1 MEHCLK
7 PPEFSTF
14 ESCELRHFSD
24 TSELGYGAVSY
35 IRLVNKL
42 GDVRCFL
49 VMAKSRLAPLKAITI
64 PRLELSAAVLAV
76 RLDRMIRQEIR
87 LPIKSLTFW
96 TDSTCVLRYIR
107 NKEKRFQTFVAN
119 RVTRSLE
126 QSQEAQWRYID
137 TTSNPADEASRGMS
151 VDSLINNLRW
161 TRTRGPRFLRLPHE
175 SWPSQPLDLDPI
187 PQNNPEVKTESNV
200 CLTEVT
206 EQENPLLKIFQR
218 YSSWRQLKK
227 IIAWILCYKANLLQ
241 FVSGRRKGQVCLRRQ
256 FQSNPSASR
265 SSTTLKQL
273 L

>member
-1 MEHCLK
+1 
-7 PPEFSTF
+7 
-14 ESCELRHFSD
+14 
-24 TSELGYGAVSY
+24 
-35 IRLVNKL
+35 
-42 GDVRCFL
+42 
-49 VMAKSRLAPLKAITI
+49 MAKSRLAPLKAITI